1 MAEQIAKFRFIKY
14 RILESSIKTNL
25 AQDSDSQLSVNFK
38 QTVGVDEGN
47 HKMRLLFDTEI
58 ADEKKNIEIMVKAE
72 GFFEFEQGLPEEQK
86 ERFFKIN
93 APAILFPYVR
103 AYIST
108 LTALSGINPI
118 TLPTLNLSQR

>member
-1 MAEQIAKFRFIKY
+1 MAEPIAKFRFLGY
-14 RILESSIKTNL
+14 RIIESCIKINPS
-25 AQDSDSQLSVNFK
+25 QDKDFQLSVNFN
-38 QTVGVDEGN
+38 QTQCVDDEN
-47 HKMRLLFDTEI
+47 HKMKLLLDTEI
-58 ADEKKNIEIMVKAE
+58 SDEQKKIEIMVKAE
-72 GFFEFEQGLPEEQK
+72 GLFEFEQELTDDQK
-86 ERFFKIN
+86 KGFFNTN

>member
-25 AQDSDSQLSVNFK
+25 AQDSASQLSVNFK